1 MVQELETDYLVVGA
15 GAMGLAFAD
24 ELLTRSPNARIII
37 LDRRAKPGGHWND
50 AYPFVSLHQPAALY
64 GVSSEA
70 LGTGGAALASGG
82 EVLAYFERVVNKW
95 VATGRLRFFPMCEYL
110 GNGQF
115 SSILAA
121 GREYRVTVRKKI
133 VDASYMKVEVPA
145 TKEPAYAVSPEI
157 SLTPPNGLTDIAQP
171 WEGYVIIGGGKTGID
186 AILFLLELGVDSS
199 AIRWIIPN
207 DSWFLDRDHFTPGLI
222 AGAGVAQLKCLANAR
237 TLKGLFESL
246 EATGLVLRLDPDVWP
261 TKYRCAT
268 VNQRELE
275 QLRGIRDIVRMGR
288 VSRIEPTEIVLQQ
301 GRIPTNSNT
310 LHVDCTAD
318 GLAKRDVVPI
328 FDGNLITLQSVFMC
342 QQVFS
347 AALLGFIETQ
357 FDEDE
362 TKNSLCEVVP
372 HPELERDYVSALTVS
387 MENATRWM
395 KHLFGWLR
403 GSRLF
408 LLHYESWWS
417 LLRSGWLLRKLVPK
431 LPAYRD
437 SLLEEQIEQ
446 SDRGRVVREDTR
458 RISP

>member
-24 ELLTRSPNARIII
+24 ELLTRSPNARVII

-64 GVSSEA
+64 GVNSET

-82 EVLAYFERVVNKW
+82 EVLAYFERVMNKW
-95 VATGRLRFFPMCEYL
+95 VETGRLQFFPMCEYL
-110 GNGQF
+110 GNDRF
-115 SSILAA
+115 RSILAA
-121 GREYRVTVRKKI
+121 GHEYRVTVRKKT

-145 TKEPAYAVSPEI
+145 TKEPAYAVSKEI
-157 SLTPPNGLTDIAQP
+157 PLIPPNGLTDIAQP
-171 WEGYVIIGGGKTGID
+171 WSGYVIIGGGKTGID
-186 AILFLLELGVDSS
+186 AVLFLLELGVDPDV
-199 AIRWIIPN
+199 IRWIIPN
-207 DSWFLDRDHFTPGLI
+207 DSWFLDRDHFTPGHI
-222 AGAGVAQLKCLANAR
+222 AGASGEQLKCLANAT

-246 EATGLVLRLDPDVWP
+246 EVTGLVLRLDPDVWP

-268 VNQRELE
+268 VNEHELE
-275 QLRGIRDIVRMGR
+275 LLRGVRHIVRMGR
-288 VSRIEPTEIVLQQ
+288 VSRIEPTEIVLQH

-328 FDGNLITLQSVFMC
+328 FDGNRITLQSVFMC

-347 AALLGFIETQ
+347 AAILGFIETRY
-357 FDEDE
+357 DDDE
-362 TKNSLCEVVP
+362 TKNNLCQVVP

-387 MENATRWM
+387 IANSTRWL
-395 KHLFGWLR
+395 KHMWGWLR

-417 LLRSGWLLRKLVPK
+417 LLRNGLLLRRLGPQ
-431 LPAYRD
+431 LPSSAD
-437 SLLEEQIEQ
+437 LLLEGAE
-446 SDRGRVVREDTR
+446 
-458 RISP
+458 